1 MARRAKAR
9 RKERIC
15 TFDALLTVGLG
26 AVGLITL
33 GQGSRGLARSFAS
46 HAAAPSEAPAPLL
59 YLLHVPSSGG
69 TTLCRAAEQFGMRVN
84 SRDNCNLPGGN
95 RAPAAL
101 ALSGMA
107 VIASADANTTAADA
121 RAARR
126 HCRVMRRAGFELV
139 ANEIGLPV
147 PPLAMLWTRGVV
159 YAIAVRHPTL
169 RALSAFGRAASS
181 RARGAADEDEAAA
194 GVRV

>member
-1 MARRAKAR
+1 MHEEVIKKKFGFSPLVSTRAVTQQSSRLSPIVEMARRAKAR

-107 VIASADANTTAADA
+107 VIASADANTTAAP
-121 RAARR
+121 
-126 HCRVMRRAGFELV
+126 
-139 ANEIGLPV
+139 N
-147 PPLAMLWTRGVV
+147 
-159 YAIAVRHPTL
+159 
-169 RALSAFGRAASS
+169 GRACFEVRPLGS
-181 RARGAADEDEAAA
+181 RGHHRA
-194 GVRV
+194 

>member
-1 MARRAKAR
+1 
-9 RKERIC
+9 
-15 TFDALLTVGLG
+15 
-26 AVGLITL
+26 
-33 GQGSRGLARSFAS
+33 
-46 HAAAPSEAPAPLL
+46 
-59 YLLHVPSSGG
+59 
-69 TTLCRAAEQFGMRVN
+69 MRVN

-169 RALSAFGRAASS
+169 RALSAFGRAVASLCEVDRVRS
-181 RARGAADEDEAAA
+181 QLRHDREGGLPPARPDKLGTGGRLWASGREARGRSRSEH
-194 GVRV
+194 